1 MKILVKRAYEPAEP
15 GDGYRVLVDR
25 VWPRGRSRSQL
36 AIDEWAR
43 EIAPSTEL
51 RKWFGHDAKRWREF
65 RERYVEELQAAEQR
79 RRLQQLLAA
88 AGHGPMTL
96 VYGAKDTE
104 HNQAVV
110 LRAVLASDFTG
121 TRQP

>member
-51 RKWFGHDAKRWREF
+51 RKWFGHDPEKWSEFQQRYRAELKDNPGLAEIRALVREGK
-65 RERYVEELQAAEQR
+65 V
-79 RRLQQLLAA
+79 
-88 AGHGPMTL
+88 TL
-96 VYGAKDTE
+96 IYGAKVEE
-104 HNQAVV
+104 HNQALV
-110 LRAVLASDFTG
+110 LKEVLEHG
-121 TRQP
+121 T